1 MSRFL
6 IILGVV
12 LSTMPALANSIGFN
26 GTGSYAQTVSEPG
39 VESYIYGYN
48 YQSTA
53 TGYNNMEFEVWNCCG
68 VTSSMTNFSSGVLMD
83 QVIKGSNSLY
93 LYGNLFDSTFNS
105 KTDVLTAM
113 FSGWE
118 QSDQKG
124 QWSSADF
131 TGIFTEHVT
140 TNFVSYNQNGLLE
153 INGNLGNG
161 TLTGLPGGSYSPVPE
176 PGSLAL
182 ISTGLVCMGGFVRR
196 QLRI

>member
-182 ISTGLVCMGGFVRR
+182 MGTGLFCMGGFVRR
-196 QLRI
+196 KLRI